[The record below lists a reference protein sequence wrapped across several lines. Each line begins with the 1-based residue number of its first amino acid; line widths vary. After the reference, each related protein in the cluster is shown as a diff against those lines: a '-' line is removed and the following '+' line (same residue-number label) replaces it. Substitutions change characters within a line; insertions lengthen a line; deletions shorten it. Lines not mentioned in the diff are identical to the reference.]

1 MIEADAFPQSE
12 VIGVDLSPTQPT
24 MVPANCTFE
33 IEDLEK
39 DWTWAKPFDFIFSRV
54 MAGSFEDYAAFISK
68 ANNALEPGG
77 WFEMQDIVLP
87 YKSDDGTFY
96 PELELTKLGHYF
108 GEASKI
114 LGRSIEAPRH
124 YKSMMQKAGF
134 VNIVER
140 HFKWPL
146 NAWAKDPYYKEI
158 GAWSFANLD
167 GGLEGLTLALFTRGM
182 KWTREETIVFCAE
195 VRKQLRDPKIHA
207 YLPVIVVYGQKADV
221 NPDTSIF
228 SAKYKTRGHLDSP
241 LMSASPPSGS
251 SKRRVRTEAQMSQKR
266 LADRVKHRENRQEHK
281 QRMERMEADI
291 AQIRKN
297 LDTVSAQLRTL
308 PQLSADL
315 VALQQRSSQKPP
327 GEAYEMDTSIET
339 PDFPAGRRAAPAGAP
354 CATDHHDIPPAE
366 VPEVVSS
373 LFPTPSHVDCRCG
386 VQHHSQADCLEYRSF
401 AILYETHAA
410 FPKDPLH
417 ARSLPRNPEL
427 PNMTLHSYG
436 DNAVTCFL
444 TSFLKG
450 FEMASVETL
459 FGVYFFAYRLMRW
472 RLHPDP
478 MTLKDVPT
486 WLLPTEVQN
495 TYPHPVSIDY
505 IPWPDL
511 RDFLCT
517 NPRIKSRH
525 SVKIYLESLQLK
537 WPPGCPLMAVENGQV
552 CVSPE
557 FEAIACDLNNWELGP
572 PWLEAFPRLVSL
584 VHP

>member
-1 MIEADAFPQSE
+1 
-12 VIGVDLSPTQPT
+12 
-24 MVPANCTFE
+24 
-33 IEDLEK
+33 
-39 DWTWAKPFDFIFSRV
+39 
-54 MAGSFEDYAAFISK
+54 
-68 ANNALEPGG
+68 
-77 WFEMQDIVLP
+77 
-87 YKSDDGTFY
+87 
-96 PELELTKLGHYF
+96 
-108 GEASKI
+108 
-114 LGRSIEAPRH
+114 
-124 YKSMMQKAGF
+124 
-134 VNIVER
+134 
-140 HFKWPL
+140 
-146 NAWAKDPYYKEI
+146 
-158 GAWSFANLD
+158 
-167 GGLEGLTLALFTRGM
+167 
-182 KWTREETIVFCAE
+182 
-195 VRKQLRDPKIHA
+195 
-207 YLPVIVVYGQKADV
+207 
-221 NPDTSIF
+221 
-228 SAKYKTRGHLDSP
+228 
-241 LMSASPPSGS
+241 MSASPPSGS

-281 QRMERMEADI
+281 LRMERMEADI
-291 AQIRKN
+291 AQIRRN

-308 PQLSADL
+308 PQIGADL
-315 VALQQRSSQKPP
+315 MASQQQQQQQQQQQRPPQRQTTNFPSHPP
-327 GEAYEMDTSIET
+327 GESYEMDTSTNVNET
-339 PDFPAGRRAAPAGAP
+339 PDFPARSASNGPGRASPRPE
-354 CATDHHDIPPAE
+354 HDMPMPP
-366 VPEVVSS
+366 PEVMSS
-373 LFPTPSHVDCRCG
+373 LFPAPSHVDCRCG

-410 FPKDPLH
+410 FPQDPLH
-417 ARSLPRNPEL
+417 ARSLPKNPAL

-478 MTLKDVPT
+478 MTLKDVPP

-525 SVKIYLESLQLK
+525 SVKMYLESLQLK
-537 WPPGCPLMAVENGQV
+537 WPPGSSLMTMEGGQV

-557 FEAIACDLNNWELGP
+557 FEAIACDLNNWKLGP
-572 PWLEAFPRLVSL
+572 PWLDNFPRLISL

>member
-1 MIEADAFPQSE
+1 
-12 VIGVDLSPTQPT
+12 
-24 MVPANCTFE
+24 
-33 IEDLEK
+33 
-39 DWTWAKPFDFIFSRV
+39 
-54 MAGSFEDYAAFISK
+54 
-68 ANNALEPGG
+68 
-77 WFEMQDIVLP
+77 
-87 YKSDDGTFY
+87 
-96 PELELTKLGHYF
+96 
-108 GEASKI
+108 
-114 LGRSIEAPRH
+114 
-124 YKSMMQKAGF
+124 
-134 VNIVER
+134 
-140 HFKWPL
+140 
-146 NAWAKDPYYKEI
+146 
-158 GAWSFANLD
+158 
-167 GGLEGLTLALFTRGM
+167 
-182 KWTREETIVFCAE
+182 
-195 VRKQLRDPKIHA
+195 
-207 YLPVIVVYGQKADV
+207 
-221 NPDTSIF
+221 
-228 SAKYKTRGHLDSP
+228 
-241 LMSASPPSGS
+241 MSASPPSGS
-251 SKRRVRTEAQMSQKR
+251 AKRRVRTEAQMSQKR

-281 QRMERMEADI
+281 IRMERMEADI

-308 PQLSADL
+308 PVLGPDVLASQ
-315 VALQQRSSQKPP
+315 QKPPQRPSVNVFGGLSSTTP
-327 GEAYEMDTSIET
+327 GEAYEMDTST
-339 PDFPAGRRAAPAGAP
+339 PDFPATRSATTSTATATGRAPP
-354 CATDHHDIPPAE
+354 RPEHEIPYTE
-366 VPEVVSS
+366 VPASLMSS

-386 VQHHSQADCLEYRSF
+386 VQHHSQSDCLEYRSF

-410 FPKDPLH
+410 FPQDPLH
-417 ARSLPRNPEL
+417 ARSLPRNPSL

-478 MTLKDVPT
+478 MTLKDVPP

-525 SVKIYLESLQLK
+525 SVKMYLESLQLK
-537 WPPGCPLMAVENGQV
+537 WPPGCSLMTMEGGQV

-572 PWLEAFPRLVSL
+572 PWLDAFPRLVSL

>member
-1 MIEADAFPQSE
+1 
-12 VIGVDLSPTQPT
+12 
-24 MVPANCTFE
+24 
-33 IEDLEK
+33 
-39 DWTWAKPFDFIFSRV
+39 
-54 MAGSFEDYAAFISK
+54 
-68 ANNALEPGG
+68 
-77 WFEMQDIVLP
+77 
-87 YKSDDGTFY
+87 
-96 PELELTKLGHYF
+96 
-108 GEASKI
+108 
-114 LGRSIEAPRH
+114 
-124 YKSMMQKAGF
+124 
-134 VNIVER
+134 
-140 HFKWPL
+140 
-146 NAWAKDPYYKEI
+146 
-158 GAWSFANLD
+158 
-167 GGLEGLTLALFTRGM
+167 
-182 KWTREETIVFCAE
+182 
-195 VRKQLRDPKIHA
+195 
-207 YLPVIVVYGQKADV
+207 
-221 NPDTSIF
+221 
-228 SAKYKTRGHLDSP
+228 
-241 LMSASPPSGS
+241 MSASPPSGS
-251 SKRRVRTEAQMSQKR
+251 AKRRVRTEAQMSQKR

-281 QRMERMEADI
+281 LRMERMEADI

-308 PQLSADL
+308 PVLSADL
-315 VALQQRSSQKPP
+315 LASQQRPSQRPAANVFAGHSSTP
-327 GEAYEMDTSIET
+327 GEGYEMDTTAET
-339 PDFPAGRRAAPAGAP
+339 PDFPAGRSAGPGRAPP
-354 CATDHHDIPPAE
+354 CPEREMPPTE
-366 VPEVVSS
+366 VPASLMSS

-386 VQHHSQADCLEYRSF
+386 VQHHSQSDCLEYRSF

-410 FPKDPLH
+410 FPQDPLH
-417 ARSLPRNPEL
+417 ARSLPRNPSV

-478 MTLKDVPT
+478 MTLKDVPP

-525 SVKIYLESLQLK
+525 SVKMYLESLQLK
-537 WPPGCPLMAVENGQV
+537 WPPGCSLLTMDSGQV

-572 PWLEAFPRLVSL
+572 PWLDAFPRLIAL

>member
-1 MIEADAFPQSE
+1 
-12 VIGVDLSPTQPT
+12 
-24 MVPANCTFE
+24 
-33 IEDLEK
+33 
-39 DWTWAKPFDFIFSRV
+39 
-54 MAGSFEDYAAFISK
+54 
-68 ANNALEPGG
+68 
-77 WFEMQDIVLP
+77 
-87 YKSDDGTFY
+87 
-96 PELELTKLGHYF
+96 
-108 GEASKI
+108 
-114 LGRSIEAPRH
+114 
-124 YKSMMQKAGF
+124 
-134 VNIVER
+134 
-140 HFKWPL
+140 
-146 NAWAKDPYYKEI
+146 
-158 GAWSFANLD
+158 
-167 GGLEGLTLALFTRGM
+167 
-182 KWTREETIVFCAE
+182 
-195 VRKQLRDPKIHA
+195 
-207 YLPVIVVYGQKADV
+207 
-221 NPDTSIF
+221 
-228 SAKYKTRGHLDSP
+228 
-241 LMSASPPSGS
+241 MSASPPSGS
-251 SKRRVRTEAQMSQKR
+251 AKRRVRTEAQMSQKR

-281 QRMERMEADI
+281 LRMERMESDI

-308 PQLSADL
+308 PQLGAEMMASQQQQQ
-315 VALQQRSSQKPP
+315 QQRSSQRQAGNVFSSTGQNP
-327 GEAYEMDTSIET
+327 GEAYEMDTSTET
-339 PDFPAGRRAAPAGAP
+339 PDFPATRSATSNGTGRPTPAQAPHP
-354 CATDHHDIPPAE
+354 EPEIQMPP
-366 VPEVVSS
+366 PEVMSS

-386 VQHHSQADCLEYRSF
+386 VQHHSQSDCLEYRSF

-410 FPKDPLH
+410 FPQDPLH
-417 ARSLPRNPEL
+417 ARSLPRNPSL

-478 MTLKDVPT
+478 MTLKDVPP

-525 SVKIYLESLQLK
+525 SVKMYLESLQLK
-537 WPPGCPLMAVENGQV
+537 WPPGCSLMTMEGGQV

-557 FEAIACDLNNWELGP
+557 FEAIACDLNNWKLGP
-572 PWLEAFPRLVSL
+572 PWLDAFPRLVSL

>member
-1 MIEADAFPQSE
+1 
-12 VIGVDLSPTQPT
+12 
-24 MVPANCTFE
+24 
-33 IEDLEK
+33 
-39 DWTWAKPFDFIFSRV
+39 
-54 MAGSFEDYAAFISK
+54 
-68 ANNALEPGG
+68 
-77 WFEMQDIVLP
+77 
-87 YKSDDGTFY
+87 
-96 PELELTKLGHYF
+96 
-108 GEASKI
+108 
-114 LGRSIEAPRH
+114 
-124 YKSMMQKAGF
+124 
-134 VNIVER
+134 
-140 HFKWPL
+140 
-146 NAWAKDPYYKEI
+146 
-158 GAWSFANLD
+158 
-167 GGLEGLTLALFTRGM
+167 
-182 KWTREETIVFCAE
+182 
-195 VRKQLRDPKIHA
+195 
-207 YLPVIVVYGQKADV
+207 
-221 NPDTSIF
+221 
-228 SAKYKTRGHLDSP
+228 
-241 LMSASPPSGS
+241 MSASPPSGS
-251 SKRRVRTEAQMSQKR
+251 AKRRVRTEAQMSQKR

-281 QRMERMEADI
+281 LRMERMEADI

-308 PQLSADL
+308 PVLGADVL
-315 VALQQRSSQKPP
+315 ASQQKSSSSQRPPVNHFGGPSSTP
-327 GEAYEMDTSIET
+327 GEAYEMDTST
-339 PDFPAGRRAAPAGAP
+339 PDFPAARSATTSTSTGTGRAPP
-354 CATDHHDIPPAE
+354 CPEHEIPPTE
-366 VPEVVSS
+366 VPASLMSS

-386 VQHHSQADCLEYRSF
+386 VQHHSQSDCLEYRSF

-410 FPKDPLH
+410 FPQDPLH
-417 ARSLPRNPEL
+417 ARSLPRNPSL

-478 MTLKDVPT
+478 MTLKDVPP

-525 SVKIYLESLQLK
+525 SVKMYLESLQLK
-537 WPPGCPLMAVENGQV
+537 WPPGCSLMTIEGGQV
-552 CVSPE
+552 CVSSE

-572 PWLEAFPRLVSL
+572 PWLDAFPRLVSL

>member
-1 MIEADAFPQSE
+1 
-12 VIGVDLSPTQPT
+12 
-24 MVPANCTFE
+24 
-33 IEDLEK
+33 
-39 DWTWAKPFDFIFSRV
+39 
-54 MAGSFEDYAAFISK
+54 
-68 ANNALEPGG
+68 
-77 WFEMQDIVLP
+77 
-87 YKSDDGTFY
+87 
-96 PELELTKLGHYF
+96 
-108 GEASKI
+108 
-114 LGRSIEAPRH
+114 
-124 YKSMMQKAGF
+124 
-134 VNIVER
+134 
-140 HFKWPL
+140 
-146 NAWAKDPYYKEI
+146 
-158 GAWSFANLD
+158 
-167 GGLEGLTLALFTRGM
+167 
-182 KWTREETIVFCAE
+182 
-195 VRKQLRDPKIHA
+195 
-207 YLPVIVVYGQKADV
+207 
-221 NPDTSIF
+221 
-228 SAKYKTRGHLDSP
+228 
-241 LMSASPPSGS
+241 MSASPPSGS

-281 QRMERMEADI
+281 LRMERMEADI

-308 PQLSADL
+308 PQLAVAGADL
-315 VALQQRSSQKPP
+315 AASHQRSQRPVFSNTP
-327 GEAYEMDTSIET
+327 GETYEMDTSET
-339 PDFPAGRRAAPAGAP
+339 PDFPAGRRAGTGAP
-354 CATDHHDIPPAE
+354 PCAENEIPPTE
-366 VPEVVSS
+366 VPEVMSS

-386 VQHHSQADCLEYRSF
+386 VQHQTQSDCLEYRSF

-478 MTLKDVPT
+478 MTLKDVPP

-537 WPPGCPLMAVENGQV
+537 WPPGCPLMVVKEGQV

-557 FEAIACDLNNWELGP
+557 FEAIACDLNNWELGS